1 MIVELDP
8 DATVVVSVTDPLP
21 VVQLIAE
28 VIADGVPREYPI
40 TSMVEVTAELLIVVV
55 ALEIVPVAF
64 MTCLAGVL
72 LVPSD
77 ELSMAI

>member
-21 VVQLIAE
+21 VDQLIAE

-40 TSMVEVTAELLIVVV
+40 TSIVEVTAELLIVVV
-55 ALEIVPVAF
+55 APLIVPVAF
-64 MTCLAGVL
+64 MTCLA
-72 LVPSD
+72 
-77 ELSMAI
+77 